1 MNSKRLLTPYFL
13 SISFVIVAVFLF
25 VVVEGFCPLFIISA
39 CCIDLVLLKRLR
51 LDPIYMSGDRRGP
64 CGPGLDRDRT
74 SSTDYQ
80 MIKILQTY
88 YVEQGKTSSI
98 HQGI

>member
-1 MNSKRLLTPYFL
+1 MLLLP
-13 SISFVIVAVFLF
+13 FVLF
-25 VVVEGFCPLFIISA
+25 VVVEDFCPFFIISA

-64 CGPGLDRDRT
+64 CGPGLDRGRT

-80 MIKILQTY
+80 TIKILQTY